1 MNFMGAMIPMFEP
14 VFIDT
19 WGWIAMGYRKEP
31 RHKEV
36 KELYQ
41 SLRARHIPVYTSDY
55 ILDEVITLL
64 FRRESFKEAVQF
76 FQAILDSAN
85 QGYLSLVRITPEYFA
100 EAWDLRRRFTDK
112 PLISFTDLSSIV
124 VMRDLQIM
132 QVLTE
137 DEHFLKVGMGFQLL
151 P

>member
-1 MNFMGAMIPMFEP
+1 MFEP

-36 KELYQ
+36 RE
-41 SLRARHIPVYTSDY
+41 LRARHIPVYTSDY

>member
-1 MNFMGAMIPMFEP
+1 M
-14 VFIDT
+14 
-19 WGWIAMGYRKEP
+19 
-31 RHKEV
+31 
-36 KELYQ
+36 
-41 SLRARHIPVYTSDY
+41 
-55 ILDEVITLL
+55 DEVITLL

-85 QGYLSLVRITPEYFA
+85 QGYLSLVRITPEYFV

-124 VMRDLQIM
+124 VMRDLQIKR
-132 QVLTE
+132 VITE